1 MGSADAIVVGGGHN
15 GLVAAAYLAKA
26 GLQVVVLERRPIV
39 GGACVTEEI
48 HPGFRVSTLAYVCGL
63 LRPEIKADLDLASFG
78 LEERAYDP
86 ALFHPFPDRR
96 YLLYRTDLATNQKEI
111 ARFSKADAEAFPRYE
126 KFWEGF
132 GEMLEPTLLAP
143 PVPLADLASF
153 VTTPEAEDFLRRILF
168 MSIADLLDEYFESEE
183 VKASLATSAVAGT
196 MAGPETP
203 GTAFVLGHHTLGDI
217 GGKKGA
223 WGWPRG
229 GMGAISDSIAR
240 SARHHGAVIRTG
252 AEVRRVL
259 VREGRAVGV
268 ELADGNRIESQVVLS
283 NADPKRTFLRLVE
296 KEHLPPEF
304 IRAIERIRF
313 ESSSF
318 KLNLALRE
326 LPDFAAI
333 PGRSLQPHHQAIIDL
348 APSIDYLE
356 KAYDDAKRGRPSQ
369 EPFLEFVL
377 QSANDPTVAPPGMHT
392 LTISAKFAPFDLKAG
407 SWDTEAERFAERIL
421 DVLEQ
426 YAPNIRKAI
435 VARQWRTPL
444 DMEREYGLTRGD
456 VFHGAILPHQM
467 FSFRPVPGW
476 SSYRT
481 PIRGL
486 YLCGAGAHPGG
497 GVIGAPGHNAAMA
510 VLEDWPQLRGT
521 PSQVSPT

>member
-1 MGSADAIVVGGGHN
+1 MARTDAIIVGGGHN

-26 GLQVVVLERRPIV
+26 GLHVVVLERRPIL

-48 HPGFRVSTLAYVCGL
+48 HPGFKLSTLAYVCGL
-63 LRPEIKADLDLASFG
+63 LRPEIKADLELASFG
-78 LEERAYDP
+78 LEEHAYEP
-86 ALFHPFPDRR
+86 SLFHPFPDRR
-96 YLLYRTDLATNQKEI
+96 FLLYRNDPEWNQREV
-111 ARFSKADAEAFPRYE
+111 ARYSKADAKALPRYE

-132 GEMLEPTLLAP
+132 GELLEPTLLAP
-143 PVPLADLASF
+143 PVPLADLAGF
-153 VTTPEAEDFLRRILF
+153 VSTPEAEEFLRRILF
-168 MSIADLLDEYFESEE
+168 MSIAEVLDEYFESDE

-196 MAGPETP
+196 MAGPRTP

-217 GGKKGA
+217 GGVKGA

-229 GMGAISDSIAR
+229 GMGAISESIAR
-240 SARHHGAVIRTG
+240 AARHHGAILRTET
-252 AEVRRVL
+252 EVRQIV
-259 VREGRAVGV
+259 VREGRSVGV
-268 ELADGNRIESQVVLS
+268 ELADGTTLESQVVLS
-283 NADPKRTFLRLVE
+283 NADPKRTFLRLIRS
-296 KEHLPPEF
+296 EHLPSEF
-304 IRAIERIRF
+304 VRAIEHMRF

-326 LPDFAAI
+326 LPNFDAI
-333 PGRSLQPHHQAIIDL
+333 PGGAAQPHHRAIVDI
-348 APSIDYLE
+348 APSLDYLE
-356 KAYDDAKRGRPSQ
+356 RAYDDAKHGRPSQ
-369 EPFLEFVL
+369 EPFLEFVM

-392 LTISAKFAPFDLKAG
+392 MTISAKFAPFDLRGG
-407 SWDTEAERFAERIL
+407 SWDSEAESFAERIL
-421 DVLEQ
+421 DVLEG
-426 YAPNIRKAI
+426 YAPNIRKTI

-444 DMEREYGLTRGD
+444 DMEREYSLTRGD

-481 PIRGL
+481 PVRGL

-510 VLEDWPQLRGT
+510 VLEDW
-521 PSQVSPT
+521 SQFRDASS

>member
-1 MGSADAIVVGGGHN
+1 M
-15 GLVAAAYLAKA
+15 L
-26 GLQVVVLERRPIV
+26 
-39 GGACVTEEI
+39 
-48 HPGFRVSTLAYVCGL
+48 VSTLAYVCGL

-78 LEERAYDP
+78 LDEHAYDP

-96 YLLYRTDLATNQKEI
+96 YLLYRNDPLANQKEV
-111 ARFSKADAEAFPRYE
+111 ARYSKADAQALPRYE

-132 GEMLEPTLLAP
+132 AELLEPTLLAP
-143 PVPLADLASF
+143 PVPLADLAAF
-153 VTTPEAEDFLRRILF
+153 VSTPEAEDFLRRILF
-168 MSIADLLDEYFESEE
+168 MSISDLLDEYFESEE

-196 MAGPETP
+196 MAGPRTP

-217 GGKKGA
+217 GGTKGA

-229 GMGAISDSIAR
+229 GMGAISESIAKA
-240 SARHHGAVIRTG
+240 ARHHGAVIRTG
-252 AEVRRVL
+252 AEVRRIL
-259 VREGRAVGV
+259 VEDGQAMGV
-268 ELADGNRIESQVVLS
+268 ELADGSHLESHVVLS

-296 KEHLPPEF
+296 KERLPSEF
-304 IRAIERIRF
+304 LRAIERIRF

-326 LPDFAAI
+326 LPNFDAI
-333 PGRSLQPHHQAIIDL
+333 PGTSLQAHHRAIIDL
-348 APSIDYLE
+348 ASSVDYLE
-356 KAYDDAKRGRPSQ
+356 RAYDDARRGQPSR

-392 LTISAKFAPFDLKAG
+392 MTISAKFAPFDLRTG

-421 DVLEQ
+421 DVVEA
-426 YAPNIRKAI
+426 YAPNFRKAI

-510 VLEDWPQLRGT
+510 VLEDWSQIRGASSQLSRT
-521 PSQVSPT
+521 